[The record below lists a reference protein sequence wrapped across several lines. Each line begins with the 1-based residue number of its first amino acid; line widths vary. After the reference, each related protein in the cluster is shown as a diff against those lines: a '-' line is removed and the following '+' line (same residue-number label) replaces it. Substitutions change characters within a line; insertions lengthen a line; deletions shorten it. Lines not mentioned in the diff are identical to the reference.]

1 MPAGETTQ
9 APDLGSEPLVV
20 VVRRALQIAQAVYPI
35 PRWLVWLAAVLIAA
49 VIVAIG
55 RIDVGDLLRRW
66 HESTIP
72 APPNEAPPMDMPADG
87 MTLNQ
92 TPQEPTP

>member
-1 MPAGETTQ
+1 MPDAPATPT
-9 APDLGSEPLVV
+9 PDLSTEPLVV
-20 VVRRALQIAQAVYPI
+20 VVRRALEIAQAVYPI

-55 RIDVGDLLRRW
+55 RIDVGELFRRW
-66 HESTIP
+66 QENTRQGP
-72 APPNEAPPMDMPADG
+72 APESPPMPMGEGG

-92 TPQEPTP
+92 KPMEPQP